1 MSNNAENRFENNA
14 VVLAGEVAG
23 TPVYSHEVYG
33 EGFYV
38 FDMSI
43 PRESGNIDTVPVMV
57 SERMCNIEDIN
68 VGKLY
73 EVVGQFRSY
82 NRHEEKKNRLILSVF
97 AVELN
102 PVTEDEFIGEN
113 HIDLDGYV
121 CKEPVY
127 RKTPLGR
134 EIADLLIAVNRAYG
148 KSDYIPCIT
157 WGRNARFAS
166 TLEVGQRVQLQGRI
180 QSREY
185 VKKISEDNSER
196 HTAYE
201 LSASRIVLSIHD
213 CLAYRWNTDCKYS
226 GTDSNA
232 HVLVLL
238 HTKSHNNVA
247 YHAYTDECE
256 AYGKR
261 SCRRSA
267 YSIPCRASYFCLRDD
282 FQPVSI

>member
-102 PVTEDEFIGEN
+102 LSLI
-113 HIDLDGYV
+113 HI
-121 CKEPVY
+121 
-127 RKTPLGR
+127 
-134 EIADLLIAVNRAYG
+134 
-148 KSDYIPCIT
+148 
-157 WGRNARFAS
+157 
-166 TLEVGQRVQLQGRI
+166 
-180 QSREY
+180 
-185 VKKISEDNSER
+185 
-196 HTAYE
+196 
-201 LSASRIVLSIHD
+201 
-213 CLAYRWNTDCKYS
+213 
-226 GTDSNA
+226 
-232 HVLVLL
+232 
-238 HTKSHNNVA
+238 
-247 YHAYTDECE
+247 
-256 AYGKR
+256 
-261 SCRRSA
+261 
-267 YSIPCRASYFCLRDD
+267 
-282 FQPVSI
+282 

>member
-38 FDMSI
+38 FDMNI

-57 SERMCNIEDIN
+57 SERMCNIEDIK

-82 NRHEEKKNRLILSVF
+82 NRHEEKKNRLVLSVF
-97 AVELN
+97 VREL
-102 PVTEDEFIGEN
+102 EFLDEIDEN
-113 HIDLDGYV
+113 EKTNQIFLDGYI
-121 CKEPVY
+121 CKEPIY

-134 EIADLLIAVNRAYG
+134 EIADVLLAVNRSYG
-148 KSDYIPCIT
+148 KSDYIPCIC

-166 TLEVGQRVQLQGRI
+166 GFTVGSHIQIVGRV

-185 VKKISEDNSER
+185 VKRIDEENVEHR
-196 HTAYE
+196 VAYE
-201 LSASRIVLSIHD
+201 VSVSKVD
-213 CLAYRWNTDCKYS
+213 
-226 GTDSNA
+226 
-232 HVLVLL
+232 LL
-238 HTKSHNNVA
+238 EN
-247 YHAYTDECE
+247 D
-256 AYGKR
+256 
-261 SCRRSA
+261 
-267 YSIPCRASYFCLRDD
+267 
-282 FQPVSI
+282 

>member
-23 TPVYSHEVYG
+23 TPLYSHEVYG

-38 FDMSI
+38 FDMNI

-57 SERMCNIEDIN
+57 SERMCNIEDIKGGILY
-68 VGKLY
+68 VG
-73 EVVGQFRSY
+73 VGLFRSY

-97 AVELN
+97 AAELN
-102 PVTEDEFIGEN
+102 PVTEGEFIGEN

-157 WGRNARFAS
+157 WGRNARFAGK
-166 TLEVGQRVQLQGRI
+166 LQVGEHVAIWGRI

-185 VKKISEDNSER
+185 QKRIDNDQVISKV
-196 HTAYE
+196 AYE
-201 LSASRIVLSIHD
+201 VSVSKME
-213 CLAYRWNTDCKYS
+213 CL
-226 GTDSNA
+226 
-232 HVLVLL
+232 
-238 HTKSHNNVA
+238 
-247 YHAYTDECE
+247 E
-256 AYGKR
+256 
-261 SCRRSA
+261 
-267 YSIPCRASYFCLRDD
+267 
-282 FQPVSI
+282 

>member
-23 TPVYSHEVYG
+23 TPLYIHEVYG

-38 FDMSI
+38 FDMNI

-57 SERMCNIEDIN
+57 SERMCNIEDIK

-97 AVELN
+97 AAELN
-102 PVTEDEFIGEN
+102 PVTD
-113 HIDLDGYV
+113 V

-201 LSASRIVLSIHD
+201 LSASRIVLSM
-213 CLAYRWNTDCKYS
+213 
-226 GTDSNA
+226 
-232 HVLVLL
+232 
-238 HTKSHNNVA
+238 
-247 YHAYTDECE
+247 
-256 AYGKR
+256 
-261 SCRRSA
+261 
-267 YSIPCRASYFCLRDD
+267 
-282 FQPVSI
+282 